1 MKKIFKHSIIIML
14 LIIMSC
20 SEDFITK
27 TDPDQVT
34 SDFVLSDLEQ
44 IKAALIGVYDGL
56 QTPNYYGRYFVLI
69 PDLMADGVKQNQDN
83 SNRGTA
89 QYRYEVTT
97 NSGIAQGVWE
107 DIYSVINRA
116 NIIIAS
122 VPGVSGDE
130 DLKNQI
136 LGEALALRALG
147 HFDLV
152 RFYALPYNIAT
163 GVSGAN
169 GQGGHLGV
177 PVVLS
182 PLTPDATPSRNT
194 VAEVY
199 NQVIEDL
206 EEAKTL
212 MDDAANFSNYKFT
225 SAAASALLARVYLY
239 KEDWAEAEAAATE
252 VINNTA
258 YSLMDFSE
266 YASSWDGIGANS
278 ETIFDVAFSIGDQNF
293 TNSVGYIYSPN
304 GYYDMLPTTDLDD
317 VLAEI
322 SNPATDVRGD
332 TWDTSVPIALK
343 YTGPDNSAGVDNT
356 RVLRLAE
363 VYLIRA
369 EARAKQAKVNEARA
383 DLNAL
388 RANRNAPNTTA
399 TDGGLVTAILKERRI
414 ELAFE
419 GHRLFD
425 LTRTGENLVR
435 NDCQLTNGNC
445 VVNFP
450 DSRFVH
456 PIPQVEIDVNPS
468 MVQNEGY
475 N

>member
-1 MKKIFKHSIIIML
+1 MKKIFKNSIVIL
-14 LIIMSC
+14 LLMIMSC

-27 TDPDQVT
+27 SDPDQVT

-44 IKAALIGVYDGL
+44 IEAALIGVYDGL
-56 QTPNYYGRYFVLI
+56 QTPNYYGRYYILI

-116 NIIIAS
+116 NIIIEAVPN
-122 VPGVSGDE
+122 VPGDE
-130 DLKNQI
+130 ALKNQVM
-136 LGEALALRALG
+136 GEALALRALG

-152 RFYALPYNIAT
+152 RFFALPYNLAS
-163 GVSGAN
+163 GVTGAN

-177 PVVLS
+177 PLVLS
-182 PLTPDATPSRNT
+182 SLTPDAKPSRNT
-194 VAEVY
+194 VAEIY
-199 NQVIEDL
+199 DQVIEDL
-206 EEAKTL
+206 ETAKSL
-212 MDDAANFSNYKFT
+212 MDDATYFSNNKFT
-225 SAAASALLARVYLY
+225 AAGASALLARVYLY
-239 KEDWAEAEAAATE
+239 KGEWAAAEAAATE
-252 VINNTA
+252 VINNTS
-258 YSLMDFSE
+258 YSLLSAGE
-266 YASSWDGIGANS
+266 YAASWDGTAANS
-278 ETIFDVAFSIGDQNF
+278 ETIFDVVFSVADQNF
-293 TNSVGYIYSPN
+293 TDGLGYIYSQN

-322 SNPATDVRGD
+322 SDPANDVRANL
-332 TWDTSVPIALK
+332 WDTSVPIAYK
-343 YTGPDNSAGVDNT
+343 YTGPDNSSGVDNT
-356 RVLRLAE
+356 HVLRLSE
-363 VYLIRA
+363 IYLIRA
-369 EARAKQAKVNEARA
+369 EARAKQANVIGARA
-383 DLNAL
+383 DLNTI
-388 RANRNAPNTTA
+388 RTNRNAANSAA
-399 TDGGLVTAILKERRI
+399 TDGGLITAILKERRI

-425 LTRTGENLVR
+425 MTRNGENLVR

-445 VVNFP
+445 SVNFP
-450 DSRFVH
+450 DNRFVH
-456 PIPQVEIDVNPS
+456 PIPQAEIDVNTN

>member
-116 NIIIAS
+116 NILIAS

-136 LGEALALRALG
+136 MGEALALRALG

-163 GVSGAN
+163 G
-169 GQGGHLGV
+169 
-177 PVVLS
+177 
-182 PLTPDATPSRNT
+182 
-194 VAEVY
+194 
-199 NQVIEDL
+199 
-206 EEAKTL
+206 
-212 MDDAANFSNYKFT
+212 
-225 SAAASALLARVYLY
+225 
-239 KEDWAEAEAAATE
+239 
-252 VINNTA
+252 
-258 YSLMDFSE
+258 
-266 YASSWDGIGANS
+266 
-278 ETIFDVAFSIGDQNF
+278 
-293 TNSVGYIYSPN
+293 
-304 GYYDMLPTTDLDD
+304 
-317 VLAEI
+317 
-322 SNPATDVRGD
+322 
-332 TWDTSVPIALK
+332 
-343 YTGPDNSAGVDNT
+343 
-356 RVLRLAE
+356 
-363 VYLIRA
+363 
-369 EARAKQAKVNEARA
+369 
-383 DLNAL
+383 
-388 RANRNAPNTTA
+388 
-399 TDGGLVTAILKERRI
+399 
-414 ELAFE
+414 
-419 GHRLFD
+419 
-425 LTRTGENLVR
+425 
-435 NDCQLTNGNC
+435 
-445 VVNFP
+445 
-450 DSRFVH
+450 
-456 PIPQVEIDVNPS
+456 
-468 MVQNEGY
+468 
-475 N
+475 